1 MMKRVYLLCAVAALA
16 LALAACGGS
25 SSSSQD
31 TSSSAPASSAP
42 ASSSTASSQTS
53 SVKEQ
58 TNGQGLDAAYDAL
71 LAANPI
77 SNPFELD
84 ALSIEYDFGLAP
96 ETVLNYKGV
105 KSNDNGDA
113 GLVLVIQ
120 PAEGKAEEICTALET
135 YKEDQTAFYSN
146 YAEFAQ
152 AKANVEKAIIS
163 GRDDQVVMVIAS
175 LEADADALSDAVDAA
190 MN

>member
-31 TSSSAPASSAP
+31 TSSSAPV
-42 ASSSTASSQTS
+42 SSSTASSQTS

-96 ETVLNYKGV
+96 ETVLSYKGV

-113 GLVLVIQ
+113 GLVLVQ
-120 PAEGKAEEICTALET
+120 SSPPKARQRKICTALET

>member
-84 ALSIEYDFGLAP
+84 ALSIEYDLGLAP
-96 ETVLNYKGV
+96 ENVLSYKGV

-135 YKEDQTAFYSN
+135 YKEDQSAFYSN

>member
-16 LALAACGGS
+16 LALAALRRS

-31 TSSSAPASSAP
+31 TSSSAP

-84 ALSIEYDFGLAP
+84 ALSIEYDFGLAAWKMCSATRALRATTTGMP
-96 ETVLNYKGV
+96 
-105 KSNDNGDA
+105 
-113 GLVLVIQ
+113 GL
-120 PAEGKAEEICTALET
+120 CW
-135 YKEDQTAFYSN
+135 
-146 YAEFAQ
+146 
-152 AKANVEKAIIS
+152 
-163 GRDDQVVMVIAS
+163 
-175 LEADADALSDAVDAA
+175 
-190 MN
+190 

>member
-31 TSSSAPASSAP
+31 TSSS
-42 ASSSTASSQTS
+42 STASSQTS

-71 LAANPI
+71 LASNPI

-96 ETVLNYKGV
+96 ENVLSYKGV

-135 YKEDQTAFYSN
+135 YKEDQTVFYSN

>member
-31 TSSSAPASSAP
+31 TSSSAPV
-42 ASSSTASSQTS
+42 SSSTASSQTS

-71 LAANPI
+71 RRFNPI

-84 ALSIEYDFGLAP
+84 ALSIDYDFGLAP
-96 ETVLNYKGV
+96 ETVLSYKGV
-105 KSNDNGDA
+105 KRQRGCR
-113 GLVLVIQ
+113 LVLVVRT
-120 PAEGKAEEICTALET
+120 AEGKARECTALET
-135 YKEDQTAFYSN
+135 
-146 YAEFAQ
+146 
-152 AKANVEKAIIS
+152 
-163 GRDDQVVMVIAS
+163 
-175 LEADADALSDAVDAA
+175 
-190 MN
+190 

>member
-31 TSSSAPASSAP
+31 TSSSAPASS
-42 ASSSTASSQTS
+42 STASSQTS

-58 TNGQGLDAAYDAL
+58 TNGQGLDAAYEAL

-96 ETVLNYKGV
+96 ETVLSYKGV

>member
-31 TSSSAPASSAP
+31 TSSSAPASS
-42 ASSSTASSQTS
+42 STASSQTS

-58 TNGQGLDAAYDAL
+58 TNGQGLDAAYNAL

-96 ETVLNYKGV
+96 ETVLSYKGV

-113 GLVLVIQ
+113 GLVPVSYTHLDVYKRQ
-120 PAEGKAEEICTALET
+120 APGDWSGYSGPALH
-135 YKEDQTAFYSN
+135 
-146 YAEFAQ
+146 
-152 AKANVEKAIIS
+152 
-163 GRDDQVVMVIAS
+163 R
-175 LEADADALSDAVDAA
+175 
-190 MN
+190 

>member
-31 TSSSAPASSAP
+31 TSSSAPV
-42 ASSSTASSQTS
+42 SSSTASSQTS

-96 ETVLNYKGV
+96 ETVLSYKGV

-113 GLVLVIQ
+113 GLVLVD
-120 PAEGKAEEICTALET
+120 PARRR
-135 YKEDQTAFYSN
+135 Q
-146 YAEFAQ
+146 
-152 AKANVEKAIIS
+152 
-163 GRDDQVVMVIAS
+163 GRGDLHRPGD
-175 LEADADALSDAVDAA
+175 L
-190 MN
+190 

>member
-96 ETVLNYKGV
+96 ENVLSYKGV

>member
-31 TSSSAPASSAP
+31 TSSSAPV
-42 ASSSTASSQTS
+42 SSSTASSQTS

-96 ETVLNYKGV
+96 ETVLSYKGV

-113 GLVLVIQ
+113 GLVLVIS
-120 PAEGKAEEICTALET
+120 PPKARQRKCTALET

>member
-31 TSSSAPASSAP
+31 TSSSAP

-96 ETVLNYKGV
+96 ETVLSYKGV

-152 AKANVEKAIIS
+152 AKAIIS

>member
-31 TSSSAPASSAP
+31 TSSSAPASSST

-96 ETVLNYKGV
+96 ETVLSYKGV

>member
-1 MMKRVYLLCAVAALA
+1 MR
-16 LALAACGGS
+16 CGGS

-31 TSSSAPASSAP
+31 TSSSAP

-96 ETVLNYKGV
+96 ETVLSYKGV